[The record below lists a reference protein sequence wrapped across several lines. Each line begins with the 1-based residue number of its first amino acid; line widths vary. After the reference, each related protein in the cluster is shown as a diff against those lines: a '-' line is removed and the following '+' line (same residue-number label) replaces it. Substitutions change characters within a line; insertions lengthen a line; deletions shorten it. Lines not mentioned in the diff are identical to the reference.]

1 MKSPPLLLL
10 QPAIDAKVV
19 EEELFGE
26 VVHPVLLGDL
36 LAFAPLAGARGHAF
50 DLGHGGLADG
60 AVLGGVLRDDGL
72 HEVGALEDDA
82 AAGVLGGD
90 GAEVAEELAFREDI
104 KEVVAGADAF
114 LGELDDGAG
123 LDGAGGADVVADAI
137 GHGAER
143 LALVVVVGIDDGDGQ
158 LGPHVDDEAAHLG
171 DLIRREGELGADF
184 RPDGAVGVIPG
195 VVDAHVDEAAQPGL
209 GEEVVDVRLAEAGGH
224 AGEHAGVEAVL
235 QAAEGAGEHVGLAA
249 ALVAD
254 DLGALDADERGD
266 VSELAHGGGGF
277 LGDHL
282 AVGKDLE
289 VGVRVHGEKVEELRV
304 HEGLAAEDAEEGIAP
319 PLGVVHDL
327 VQLVEVQGLARLI
340 DIDPAAL
347 AAEVAGVQDG
357 NVKEGR
363 EELALLHALLVKHHR
378 ARPLVAEIPADLGQ
392 AKRIDGAQ
400 DAGGEGEEHGK
411 MTNEK
416 CRMTKASA
424 SAEA

>member
-1 MKSPPLLLL
+1 M
-10 QPAIDAKVV
+10 
-19 EEELFGE
+19 
-26 VVHPVLLGDL
+26 
-36 LAFAPLAGARGHAF
+36 
-50 DLGHGGLADG
+50 
-60 AVLGGVLRDDGL
+60 
-72 HEVGALEDDA
+72 
-82 AAGVLGGD
+82 
-90 GAEVAEELAFREDI
+90 
-104 KEVVAGADAF
+104 
-114 LGELDDGAG
+114 
-123 LDGAGGADVVADAI
+123 VADAI

-171 DLIRREGELGADF
+171 DLIRREGELGADLG
-184 RPDGAVGVIPG
+184 PDGAVGVIPG

-224 AGEHAGVEAVL
+224 AGEHAGIEAVL

-282 AVGKDLE
+282 AVREDLE
-289 VGVRVHGEKVEELRV
+289 VGVRVHGEEVEELRV
-304 HEGLAAEDAEEGIAP
+304 HEGLAAEDAEEGIPA